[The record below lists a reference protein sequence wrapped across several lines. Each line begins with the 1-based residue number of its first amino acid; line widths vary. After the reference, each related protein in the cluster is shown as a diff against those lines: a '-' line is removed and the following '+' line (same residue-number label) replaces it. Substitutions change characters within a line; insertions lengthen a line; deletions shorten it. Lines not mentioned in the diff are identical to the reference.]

1 MKIHFLGG
9 TGTVTGSKTLVE
21 HNETRIL
28 IDCGLFQG
36 IKSLRDLNWQP
47 LAIEPAT
54 IDFVLLTHGHLDHC
68 GWLPILVKNGFKGK
82 IFCTAPTKQIA
93 KLILADSA
101 KIQEEEASKANQEH
115 FSKHNPAE
123 PLYNVD
129 DAERVTSYFRAI
141 DQEIEVKLT
150 ENSYFKFF
158 QSGHILGAC
167 SIELNVDGKV
177 LVFSGDL
184 GQDDDVLMYPPKK
197 PQKADYV
204 FLESTYGNRLHPQ
217 NDVLLDL
224 EMIINTTINRGG
236 NVVIPS
242 FAVERAQTV
251 MYLLWQLRL
260 QNRIPDIPYIIDTPM
275 GIKVLDIFNDNPKW
289 HKLNPNQC
297 EEMCSMFSMISDF
310 EDTINAIYDKRPK
323 VVIAASGM
331 ITGGRVLSYLERYI
345 VKPENTV
352 MLVGYQAE
360 GTRGRKL
367 VEGAKEVKFYGKYYP
382 VEAEIV
388 LVEGLSAHGDQQD
401 LLNWL
406 SELKQKPQKIFLVH
420 GENEAADTLRTK
432 IFDTYGFEATVPLLG
447 QVVEI

>member
-9 TGTVTGSKTLVE
+9 TGTVTGSKTVVE
-21 HNETRIL
+21 LNETRIL

-68 GWLPILVKNGFKGK
+68 GWLPLLIKQGFKGK

-123 PLYNVD
+123 PLYAVD
-129 DAERVTSYFRAI
+129 DAERVTSYFRVV
-141 DQEIEVKLT
+141 DQEIEIKLT

-177 LVFSGDL
+177 LVFSGDV

-242 FAVERAQTV
+242 FAVERAQTI

-310 EDTINAIYDKRPK
+310 EETINAIYDKRPK

-382 VEAEIV
+382 VEAEVV

>member
-9 TGTVTGSKTLVE
+9 TGTVTGSKTVIE

-47 LAIEPAT
+47 LAIEAST

-68 GWLPILVKNGFKGK
+68 GWLPLMVKQGFKGK
-82 IFCTAPTKQIA
+82 IFCTGPTKQIA

-123 PLYNVD
+123 PLYTVA
-129 DAERVTSYFRAI
+129 DAERVTSYFRVV
-141 DQEIEVKLT
+141 DQEIEIKLT

-177 LVFSGDL
+177 LVFSGDV

-242 FAVERAQTV
+242 FAVERAQTI

-310 EDTINAIYDKRPK
+310 EETINAIYDKRPK

-382 VEAEIV
+382 VEAEVV

>member
-68 GWLPILVKNGFKGK
+68 GWLPLLIKNGFKGK
-82 IFCTAPTKQIA
+82 IFCTGPTKQIA
-93 KLILADSA
+93 KLILTDSA

-123 PLYNVD
+123 PLYTVV
-129 DAERVTSYFRAI
+129 DAERVTSFFKVVEKDI
-141 DQEIEVKLT
+141 EIRLT
-150 ENSYFKFF
+150 DESWFTFF

-167 SIELNVDGKV
+167 SIKLNINEKV
-177 LVFSGDL
+177 LVFSGDV
-184 GQDDDVLMYPPKK
+184 GQEDDVLMYPPKK

-310 EDTINAIYDKRPK
+310 EDTVNAIYDKRPK

-367 VEGAKEVKFYGKYYP
+367 VEGAKEIKFFGKYYP
-382 VEAEIV
+382 VEAEVV

-432 IFDTYGFEATVPLLG
+432 IFDTYGIEATVPLLG

>member
-9 TGTVTGSKTLVE
+9 TGTVTGSKTLIE
-21 HNETRIL
+21 SNETRIL

-47 LAIEPAT
+47 LTIDPST

-68 GWLPILVKNGFKGK
+68 GWLPLLVKNGFKGK
-82 IFCTAPTKQIA
+82 IFCTAPTKQIS

-123 PLYNVD
+123 PLYTVD
-129 DAERVTSYFRAI
+129 DAERVTAFFRVV
-141 DQEIEVKLT
+141 DQEIEIKLT

-167 SIELNVDGKV
+167 SIELNIDGKV
-177 LVFSGDL
+177 LVFSGDV

-242 FAVERAQTV
+242 FAVERAQTI

-275 GIKVLDIFNDNPKW
+275 GIKVLDVFNDNPKW

-297 EEMCSMFSMISDF
+297 EEMCNMFSMISDF

-367 VEGAKEVKFYGKYYP
+367 VEGAKEIKFFGKYYP
-382 VEAEIV
+382 VEAEVV
-388 LVEGLSAHGDQQD
+388 LIEGLSAHGDQKD

-406 SELKQKPQKIFLVH
+406 SELKQKPHKIFLVH

-432 IFDTYGFEATVPLLG
+432 IFDTYGFKATVPLLG